1 MSIHRV
7 WLHKVC
13 KFRRDFSDFRNR
25 SIILSGLIT
34 TAAFSLFQTLQITE
48 PLELFLFDHAVRL
61 RSDRPPD
68 SRLLIVGLTDEDI
81 ANYGWPLPENILASL
96 LSKLQANNP
105 RVIGLDLYQ
114 QETESSQLAEQ
125 FAKDNVVGIYKA
137 DTEDH
142 LSSRQSLT
150 AIPEERLGFSD
161 LVIDRDGIVR
171 RSLLFVE
178 TDGSYNDPFYSF
190 ALLLALNYLGIE
202 KNEFKVTPYS
212 LQVKDAE
219 LPILNKGSGGYQ
231 GIDNSGYQILLRY
244 RNRDYSAAQVS
255 ITDVLDNQVSPELIT
270 NKIVILGSTNS
281 SLKDYF
287 YTPYSAKQ
295 ANQFVMPGVFI
306 HAQITS
312 QLIDIVTNESNALY
326 RFIPVWAEP
335 ILVLTF
341 SIIGGLISWHLKRNF
356 LKLISISILIAV
368 ILLTTYCLFLGM
380 IWIPVAELILG
391 ILLSTSLT
399 TGQRLLYQSAYD
411 ESTKLPKRDLFIT
424 EIQKGLRLVSP
435 QPYSSRIFVIFIGID
450 RIDAINKSLGYQ
462 AGEEIIK
469 LVFQKSKGYIPRTAE
484 IARLGDSE
492 FAIFLKADEET
503 MRTYADQIYSLLN
516 EPISLN
522 DNLLLLK
529 AHLGI
534 SSSTIEQPLSAE
546 KLIQN
551 AHLAMYQNRVSRP
564 SRYTLFSNQML
575 SVDNDRLLLESN
587 LLKAIE
593 KESFILLYQPIVN
606 LRSQTL
612 AGFEALIRWPQE
624 DGSHISPEKF
634 IPIAEETSLI
644 LPLGRWVIQTA
655 LRQLREWKSFSQNHQ
670 LTISINLSGY
680 QLCQDDL
687 LEFIKKALL
696 ENNIQGKEISLE
708 ITENIIIDDIDHS
721 INLMSQL
728 KALGVRFSIDDF
740 GTGYSSL
747 SYLHRL
753 PLDTI
758 KIDKFFIS
766 SIHNSIEDSAIV
778 KTILSL
784 SRSLNLNVVAEG
796 IETAGQAEVL
806 RKNLCEYG
814 QGYFFGRPLTAEQAE
829 TILKNFLGYR
839 NH

>member
-1 MSIHRV
+1 MSIHSI
-7 WLHKVC
+7 WLHQVC
-13 KFRRDFSDFRNR
+13 KFRRNFSDFRNR

-34 TAAFSLFQTLQITE
+34 TAVLSSFQTLQITE

-61 RSDRPPD
+61 RSDQPTD

-137 DTEDH
+137 DTENH
-142 LSSRQSLT
+142 SSSRQNLT
-150 AIPEERLGFSD
+150 AISQERLGFSD

-171 RSLLFVE
+171 RSLLFVGADE
-178 TDGSYNDPFYSF
+178 VYDDPFYSF
-190 ALLLALNYLGIE
+190 ALLLTLNYLGIE
-202 KNEFKVTPYS
+202 KDEFKVTPYS
-212 LQVKDAE
+212 LQVKGVE

-244 RNRDYSAAQVS
+244 RNRDYSASQVS
-255 ITDVLDNQVSPELIT
+255 ITDVLDNKVRPELIK

-312 QLIDIVTNESNALY
+312 QLLDIIINEPNALY

-335 ILVLTF
+335 ILVFTF

-356 LKLISISILIAV
+356 LKLISISMLIAV
-368 ILLTTYCLFLGM
+368 ILITSYCLFLGM
-380 IWIPVAELILG
+380 LWIPAAEVILG
-391 ILLSTSLT
+391 ILLSASLT

-411 ESTKLPKRDLFIT
+411 ESSKLPKRDLFIA
-424 EIQKGLRLVSP
+424 EIKKGLRVVSP
-435 QPYSSRIFVIFIGID
+435 EPYFSQVFIIFIGID

-469 LVFQKSKGYIPRTAE
+469 LVFQKIKSHIPRAAK

-492 FAIFLKADEET
+492 FAIFLKAEGET
-503 MRTYADQIYSLLN
+503 LRTHADQIYSLLN

-522 DNLLLLK
+522 DNLLLLN
-529 AHLGI
+529 AHIGI
-534 SSSTIEQPLSAE
+534 SSSTIEQPLNAE

-551 AHLAMYQNRVSRP
+551 AHLAMYQNRLSKP
-564 SRYTLFSNQML
+564 SKYTLFSNQML

-587 LLKAIE
+587 LLRAIE
-593 KESFILLYQPIVN
+593 QESFLLLYQPIVN
-606 LRSQTL
+606 LKSQTL
-612 AGFEALIRWPQE
+612 AGFEALLRWPQE

-634 IPIAEETSLI
+634 IPIAEETGLI
-644 LPLGRWVIQTA
+644 LPLGGWVIQTA
-655 LRQLREWKSFSQNHQ
+655 LKQLRAWKSLSQNHK

-696 ENNIQGKEISLE
+696 ENNIQGNEISLE
-708 ITENIIIDDIDHS
+708 ITENIIINDIDRS

-753 PLDTI
+753 PLDTV
-758 KIDKFFIS
+758 KIDKSFIN
-766 SIHNSIEDSAIV
+766 SIHNSIEDSVIV

-806 RKNLCEYG
+806 RRNLCEYG
-814 QGYFFGRPLTAEQAE
+814 QGYFFGRPLTVEQVE
-829 TILKNFLGYR
+829 RVLENFLV
-839 NH
+839 